1 MPRPSS
7 QLWLRNTFDVYKS
20 SLGTDKNGDLPNV
33 TEMGFRVDFDDFFFD
48 VLIDAKV
55 SNFSLQSDLP
65 GPVFIALSFLAAR
78 QRKSF
83 TGRNVAVAKTKLF
96 VFLIKTT

>member
-1 MPRPSS
+1 
-7 QLWLRNTFDVYKS
+7 
-20 SLGTDKNGDLPNV
+20 
-33 TEMGFRVDFDDFFFD
+33 MGFRVDFDDFFFD

-83 TGRNVAVAKTKLF
+83 TGRNVAVG
-96 VFLIKTT
+96 